1 MMVKSRL
8 ALPADPPTQSADSE
22 DEDSRR
28 TGSRDGHGWREGLL
42 PVLVVLLTAFPLA
55 ILLTLT
61 FQLSGT
67 VLGFFL
73 TGLAGGYLAGPS
85 RSRGLYVGVVGSTF
99 ACLIGIVFLVAVMS
113 QTLQQSDTVMYYVSY
128 VLWLSLAAPVNLFI
142 SLLGGTS
149 SYLPLECSCNS

>member
-1 MMVKSRL
+1 MSEFQLTLLKPPSRVHN
-8 ALPADPPTQSADSE
+8 DPEGE
-22 DEDSRR
+22 DCARIHSQEERGWSRKIAPF
-28 TGSRDGHGWREGLL
+28 LL
-42 PVLVVLLTAFPLA
+42 VAVTAFPLA
-55 ILLTLT
+55 IPLTLR
-61 FQLSGT
+61 FQLPGSL
-67 VLGFFL
+67 LGFFL
-73 TGLAGGYLAGPS
+73 TGFVGGYLAGPS